1 MSEIVSK
8 RRAPTRYAL
17 AVVAA
22 LGLAG
27 CAASPSPELYVLDRL
42 PQPAVAGE
50 ARGVGV
56 GVVPLELPQ
65 YLDRPQIVTR
75 DGVNRL
81 DASQAHVWAEPLA
94 ASATRVLIASI
105 GAGLES
111 NRVYRLPLRAR
122 EALDWRLAVDVTHFD
137 GVLGETA
144 VLAARWSLYR
154 GDEQAARTTRTAVI
168 EQRTAG
174 ADHAALVA
182 ALNAALERLGAD
194 IAAAI
199 ASAVQ

>member
-8 RRAPTRYAL
+8 RRAPTGAVL
-17 AVVAA
+17 AVVVA
-22 LGLAG
+22 LVLVG
-27 CAASPSPELYVLDRL
+27 CARSPSPELYVLDRL

-50 ARGVGV
+50 ARGVSV
-56 GVVPLELPQ
+56 GVVPVELPQ

-75 DGVNRL
+75 DGANRL

-94 ASATRVLIASI
+94 ASATRVLIAGI
-105 GAGLES
+105 GAALES
-111 NRVYRLPLRAR
+111 NRVYRLPLRTR
-122 EALDWRLAVDVTHFD
+122 DALDWRVAVDVSHFD

-154 GDEQAARTTRTAVI
+154 DDEQSPRITRTAVI

-194 IAAAI
+194 VAAAI
-199 ASAVQ
+199 AAAAP